1 MVDLCGRWVKN
12 VSRGVGTDKTRTSHR
27 VRLTSLAMVEIEMN
41 PGEGDDISYRCMIPS
56 IAHPMSI
63 RALGRSAKNEFTAD
77 LSKVAVTGPDKR
89 SPVSGGKRYPP
100 RDVDLPWILQRHLG
114 GPLGDLPGTLQIT
127 HPHVIPLF
135 VLGSSVTRLSSHS
148 QRFVQP

>member
-1 MVDLCGRWVKN
+1 MVDLCGRWVKD

-77 LSKVAVTGPDKR
+77 LSKVAVTGRKKR
-89 SPVSGGKRYPP
+89 SPMS
-100 RDVDLPWILQRHLG
+100 
-114 GPLGDLPGTLQIT
+114 GTLAKD
-127 HPHVIPLF
+127 
-135 VLGSSVTRLSSHS
+135 TRLATTTYPGFFSGILVARLATCQVLSKLLILT
-148 QRFVQP
+148 